1 MAIYRFPISPPK
13 PRVKFDLFYE
23 LSMPPL
29 LARSEAQLFADTLEE
44 WALADRLGFHAA
56 WLVEHHGM
64 PGYSHASKPEL
75 FLAAAAM
82 RTERLRLGLGIVPLP
97 YHHPLHV
104 AERVATLDL
113 LSGGRVEFGIGRG
126 FAPAEYAAF
135 GVAMADS
142 RARTEEALRIVREG
156 LARGRVSF
164 GPGDGIGHATDM
176 AVVPAP
182 LQKPH
187 PPLWTAAVSPDSFDW
202 AAREGLDVLAGP
214 FKPWFMVNEDIR
226 RFQGAWDAHQPG
238 RAPRIGMTVG
248 MLCLP
253 DGSEARRRAAAALT
267 WFYGELLAH
276 TRPVLERLVPGYEH
290 FHHLGRFRRL
300 LALGARPKLLELAGM
315 TLVGSPA
322 ECVARIARLRDA
334 GVTHLL
340 CAIGAGA
347 VDTALVRD
355 SMQCIAEEV
364 MPHFTPD

>member
-1 MAIYRFPISPPK
+1 M
-13 PRVKFDLFYE
+13 KFDLFYE

-29 LARSEAQLFADTLEE
+29 LPRSEAQLFTDVLDE

-82 RTERLRLGLGIVPLP
+82 RTQRLRLGLGIVPMP

-104 AERVATLDL
+104 AERVATLDV

-126 FAPAEYAAF
+126 FAPVEYAAF
-135 GVAMADS
+135 GVDMADS

-156 LARGRVSF
+156 LATGQVSF
-164 GPGDGIGHATDM
+164 GDAAGSRFGHALNLP
-176 AVVPAP
+176 VLPAP

-202 AAREGLDVLAGP
+202 AAREGLDVLVGP
-214 FKPWFMVNEDIR
+214 FKPWFMVEQDIR
-226 RFQGAWDAHQPG
+226 RFRRAWSVHPPG
-238 RAPRIGMTVG
+238 RTARIGMTVG

-253 DGSEARRRAAAALT
+253 DGGEARRRAAAALT

-290 FHHLGRFRRL
+290 FHNLGRFRRL
-300 LALGARPKLLELAGM
+300 LALGVKPKLLELAGM
-315 TLVGSPA
+315 TIVGSPD
-322 ECVARIARLRDA
+322 ECVARIQRLRDA

-347 VDTALVRD
+347 VETSLVRE
-355 SMQCIAEEV
+355 SMQCIADEV
-364 MPHFTPD
+364 MPHFAPV